1 MGSMYRDSFGLQALP
16 PISTQMLHQYG
27 RRARPQMPRWEH
39 LHAEREFQDAL
50 KQYAKRK
57 DKNLRLLM
65 QYAQAFQVERILD
78 RYLEVLLQ

>member
-1 MGSMYRDSFGLQALP
+1 
-16 PISTQMLHQYG
+16 
-27 RRARPQMPRWEH
+27 MPRWEH